1 MSEKLMNKLTKDLQS
16 FNVSTD
22 EERKEFLTN
31 IKGEMSNDVI
41 ADRIVR
47 RVMRM
52 IEEKEKNNET
62 QKTKTPQKQDQ

>member
-1 MSEKLMNKLTKDLQS
+1 MSEKLMNKLTKDLQG

-31 IKGEMSNDVI
+31 IKGDIPNDVI

-62 QKTKTPQKQDQ
+62 QKTKTPQKQDL

>member
-22 EERKEFLTN
+22 KERKEFLTN

-47 RVMRM
+47 RIMRM

>member
-1 MSEKLMNKLTKDLQS
+1 MSEKLMNKLTKDLQG

-22 EERKEFLTN
+22 EEKKEFLTN

-47 RVMRM
+47 RVMKM
-52 IEEKEKNNET
+52 IEEKNNET
-62 QKTKTPQKQDQ
+62 QKTKITKSDN